1 VPYKDA
7 EIYPFITG
15 TALPSIS
22 SHCFLDGLGWLTER
36 FQTSATQGFLRLP
49 IAQRLRSDTLQRLS
63 ASAQATVMGWQRS
76 SFVTELAR
84 PV

>member
-1 VPYKDA
+1 MA
-7 EIYPFITG
+7 
-15 TALPSIS
+15 
-22 SHCFLDGLGWLTER
+22 TER

-84 PV
+84 LVLKKNDCNEPVLYQFLG